1 MEQQTDAALV
11 AQARKGNREAFGKL
25 IERYA
30 TMVKRIALRLVGKQE
45 IVPELAQE
53 AFVQA
58 YLSLDSLRDG
68 MSFKSWLY
76 GITLNVCRNYLRD
89 SRIEVFSLER
99 IEEDGYSCSALDDSP
114 DPQRVAEEHEARQ
127 AILRA
132 IDGLSTKD
140 REVTLLFY
148 YQQQSLEEISALL
161 HISVGAVKGRLYRAR
176 KQLRQ
181 SLSFLRDELPEVLAR
196 ERRKKKAMLPV
207 TLDSVR
213 HHSATQQYVIVLKDE
228 AGQLLYIWVA
238 KPEASV
244 IAGVLNDVPTP
255 RPMTAQLMVNLLQAA
270 GIQLEEVR
278 IESLKDEVFY
288 AALKIRN
295 GEKVQELDARPSDAL
310 SLAAMLKCPIYVME
324 EVMERCLQ
332 NNILEKWGLSEFQVL
347 DRETL
352 LREQQEQKTRL
363 QQVIAS
369 LGEIEAQ
376 KHKSR
381 QQEAV
386 QEKIERWKQER
397 GEA

>member
-1 MEQQTDAALV
+1 MEQQMDAALV
-11 AQARKGNREAFGKL
+11 AQARRGNREAFGKL

-30 TMVKRIALRLVGKQE
+30 TMVKRIALRLVGRQE
-45 IVPELAQE
+45 IAPELARE

-58 YLSLDSLRDG
+58 YLSLDSLRNG
-68 MSFKSWLY
+68 VSFKNWLY

-99 IEEDGYSCSALDDSP
+99 IEEDGHSCFALDEGS
-114 DPQRVAEEHEARQ
+114 DPLSVLEEHEARQ

-132 IDGLSTKD
+132 IDGLSAKD

-148 YQQQSLEEISALL
+148 YQQYSLEEIAALL
-161 HISVGAVKGRLYRAR
+161 HISVGTVKGRLYRAR
-176 KQLRQ
+176 RQLRQ
-181 SLSFLRDELPEVLAR
+181 SLSFMRDELPEALAR

-207 TLDSVR
+207 TIDSVR
-213 HHSATQQYVIVLKDE
+213 HHSATQQYVIVLKE
-228 AGQLLYIWVA
+228 ETGQLLYIWVA

-244 IAGVLNDVPTP
+244 IAGALNDVPTP
-255 RPMTAQLMVNLLQAA
+255 RPMTAQLMVNLLQAT

-288 AALKIRN
+288 AVLKIRN

-310 SLAAMLKCPIYVME
+310 SLAVMLKCPVYVAE

-352 LREQQEQKTRL
+352 LQEQQERSARL

-376 KHKSR
+376 KHKS
-381 QQEAV
+381 QQQQAA
-386 QEKIERWKQER
+386 QEMIERWKEER
-397 GEA
+397 GRS